1 MTQQSD
7 EQMALESA
15 RARVAELEAENERQ
29 RLNARYLHRR
39 TQTKGDSPMT
49 QQSDEQMALES
60 AQMWVEFATQ
70 TEIEQMM
77 RALLQNQRGMRNTE
91 FFQRCMTYSTA
102 VLTTW
107 ATLWADDQPTDN
119 PEQKRVLYGTTGQT
133 TQSQGVQTGDS
144 RG

>member
-1 MTQQSD
+1 MMALEIALAQVAELEAENKRLRSNARYLHTRTYRTDPITSE

-15 RARVAELEAENERQ
+15 RA
-29 RLNARYLHRR
+29 
-39 TQTKGDSPMT
+39 
-49 QQSDEQMALES
+49 
-60 AQMWVEFATQ
+60 WVEFATQ

>member
-15 RARVAELEAENERQ
+15 R
-29 RLNARYLHRR
+29 
-39 TQTKGDSPMT
+39 
-49 QQSDEQMALES
+49 
-60 AQMWVEFATQ
+60 MWVEFATQ

-77 RALLQNQRGMRNTE
+77 RALLQDQRGQRNTE

-107 ATLWADDQPTDN
+107 ATLWADDQTTDN
-119 PEQKRVLYGTTGQT
+119 PEQKKVLYEKAGET
-133 TQSQGVQTGDS
+133 TQSQGVQTGDC